1 MNKTSISL
9 LILLLVL
16 NLLSMLLYLID
27 KQKSKKG
34 AGRISEDSLLLSSFL
49 GGIGAFLGM
58 QIFRHKTKHL
68 KFKISVPLFSL
79 LHIGLI
85 LLICSG
91 TNI

>member
-1 MNKTSISL
+1 MNKTNLSL

-16 NLLSMLLYLID
+16 NILSMFLYLID
-27 KQKSKKG
+27 KLKSKKG
-34 AGRISEDSLLLSSFL
+34 TERISEDNLLLSSFL

-68 KFKISVPLFSL
+68 KFKISVPLFAL

>member
-1 MNKTSISL
+1 MNKIGLPL

-16 NLLSMLLYLID
+16 NLISMFLYFLD

-34 AGRISEDSLLLSSFL
+34 SARISEDDLLLSSFL

-68 KFKISVPLFSL
+68 KFKISVPLFAL